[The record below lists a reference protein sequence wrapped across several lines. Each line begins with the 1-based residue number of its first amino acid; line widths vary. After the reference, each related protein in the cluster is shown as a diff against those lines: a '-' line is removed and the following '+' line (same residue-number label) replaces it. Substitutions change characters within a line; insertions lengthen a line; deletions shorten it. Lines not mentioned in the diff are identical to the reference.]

1 MGVPLAWAEKVPE
14 PWIYETKPEKTE
26 MLRDRNRTVRLLWQ
40 RAPEIPLGEQ
50 LDTSSSQPL
59 SIHPGSNER
68 NYITVFSKAS
78 IFKVLLETLVLCGQ
92 ECSLAGSD

>member
-1 MGVPLAWAEKVPE
+1 MKESQ
-14 PWIYETKPEKTE
+14 EKTE
-26 MLRDRNRTVRLLWQ
+26 MLRDRIRTLRLLWQ
-40 RAPEIPLGEQ
+40 RSTEIPLGEQ
-50 LDTSSSQPL
+50 LDASSSQPL

-92 ECSLAGSD
+92 GYSLARSD